1 MTFRRLL
8 PMQSQIFFLAVLIGM
23 FALIWLVFKPFVIF
37 MVTGV
42 FVAVLAL
49 PIDKMWERIFPN
61 RVSAFMTM
69 FTLLVIITGPL
80 VGLGFALAGD
90 AQELTAQLEEGGID
104 GYVDDALNST
114 FVQDALADAYP
125 NNSTDERNA
134 TVLAEVEKGKE
145 QAIDL
150 LATFVTDMV
159 KGIPDFF
166 IGMTVILFVVY
177 YVLTDGE
184 RLVRYLQRALPL
196 PAKQVTYIL
205 SEGRNGLR
213 GVFVGQILTSVIQGA
228 LGGVGFLI
236 AGLPGAIIWAA
247 VMAILSLLPVI
258 GAFLVWVPGA
268 IFLLATG
275 DIWQGVFLIIWGVV
289 VVSQIDN
296 FIKPKLIGDRAD
308 IHPIFVLIGVLGG
321 VAAFGFIGLF
331 LGPLV
336 VGVTISILK
345 VWEQDYL
352 DPQVGAKDPTVEAEP
367 PAPPKPAKGKKGKK
381 PAT

>member
-1 MTFRRLL
+1 MSEGPMTFRRLL
-8 PMQSQIFFLAVLIGM
+8 PMQSQLFFLAVLIGM
-23 FALIWLVFKPFVIF
+23 FALMWLVFKPFVIF

-49 PIDKMWERIFPN
+49 PIDKFWERMLPN

-69 FTLLVIITGPL
+69 FTLLIIIAGPL

-90 AQELTAQLEEGGID
+90 AQELTAQLEDGGID

-114 FVQDALADAYP
+114 AVQDALAQAYP

-134 TVLAEVEKGKE
+134 TVLAEVEKGKDL
-145 QAIDL
+145 AIDY
-150 LATFVTDMV
+150 LAQFVTDMV

-166 IGMTVILFVVY
+166 IGLTVILFVVY

-184 RLVRYLQRALPL
+184 RLVGYMRRALPL

-205 SEGRNGLR
+205 GEARNGLN
-213 GVFVGQILTSVIQGA
+213 GVFVGQILTSLIQGA
-228 LGGVGFLI
+228 LGGIGFLI

-275 DIWQGVFLIIWGVV
+275 DIWQGVFLIGWGVI

-296 FIKPKLIGDRAD
+296 LIKPKLIGDRAD
-308 IHPIFVLIGVLGG
+308 IHPLFVLIGVLGG

-331 LGPLV
+331 LGPLI
-336 VGVTISILK
+336 VGVTLSILK

-352 DPQVGAKDPTVEAEP
+352 DPQVGSKDPTVE
-367 PAPPKPAKGKKGKK
+367 
-381 PAT
+381 T